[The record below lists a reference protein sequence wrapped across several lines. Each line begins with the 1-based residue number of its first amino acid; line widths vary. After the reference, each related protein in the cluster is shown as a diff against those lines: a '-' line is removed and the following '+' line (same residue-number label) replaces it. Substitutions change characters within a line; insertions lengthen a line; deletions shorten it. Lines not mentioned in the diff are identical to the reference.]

1 MTCRQTT
8 QVVGSSIGLCTYKK
22 GWLLP
27 VCTTYPSQRH
37 NPPRPKPTSLRSP
50 KKTTKQNKT
59 KPKMPS
65 SIMLKLLL
73 SSLIAAVSA
82 RQICGTCYNAGNKPI
97 FAGSATG
104 GEWKCDA
111 YCDQNMVNAANEVCC
126 VRIVFFSRPDESQD
140 ESSMAASFVIFNCI
154 SIG

>member
-1 MTCRQTT
+1 
-8 QVVGSSIGLCTYKK
+8 
-22 GWLLP
+22 
-27 VCTTYPSQRH
+27 
-37 NPPRPKPTSLRSP
+37 
-50 KKTTKQNKT
+50 
-59 KPKMPS
+59 
-65 SIMLKLLL
+65 MLKLLL

-126 VRIVFFSRPDESQD
+126 VRINIFFSRPDISQD
-140 ESSMAASFVIFNCI
+140 ESSMAASFVLFFPDYI

>member
-1 MTCRQTT
+1 
-8 QVVGSSIGLCTYKK
+8 
-22 GWLLP
+22 
-27 VCTTYPSQRH
+27 
-37 NPPRPKPTSLRSP
+37 
-50 KKTTKQNKT
+50 
-59 KPKMPS
+59 
-65 SIMLKLLL
+65 MLKLLL

-126 VRIVFFSRPDESQD
+126 VRINILFSRPDISQD
-140 ESSMAASFVIFNCI
+140 ESSMAASFVLFFSNHIA
-154 SIG
+154 IG